1 MLKTYRHIGVNSVN
15 KSDFLKSLKRIESL
29 KFGNFI
35 LASGKQSDY
44 YLDLRV
50 IPYHPEFFEK
60 IISDLCKNILNELD
74 FDIVCGIPTAG
85 VPIATLVSQITKVPL
100 IMLRK
105 VPKKHG
111 LGKLIEGGPVNNKKV
126 LIVDDLVSSGHSKE
140 VFIKN
145 LRENGAIVENLVV
158 LVDRRDKL
166 NRNFKV
172 WEKNMEISVHYLFE
186 ISKDEILN
194 YKDNVD

>member
-145 LRENGAIVENLVV
+145 LRENGEMVERV
-158 LVDRRDKL
+158 
-166 NRNFKV
+166 
-172 WEKNMEISVHYLFE
+172 IQ
-186 ISKDEILN
+186 N
-194 YKDNVD
+194 Y